1 MSLFQKFS
9 EPPGCKEFADVPIA
23 KPHGAIDDTVKYRP
37 LQQGLN
43 IIGLPFAQNR
53 LRLDAGPRMNAIR
66 DLDARFAGEN
76 DGGRKTLG
84 AIQRL
89 G

>member
-1 MSLFQKFS
+1 MQKLA
-9 EPPGCKEFADVPIA
+9 EPPGRKEFADVPIA
-23 KPHGAIDDTVKYRP
+23 KPHGAIDDTVKYRA

-43 IIGLPFAQNR
+43 IAGLPFGQNC
-53 LRLDAGPRMNAIR
+53 LRFDAGPCMNAIR
-66 DLDARFAGEN
+66 DLDARFASEN

-84 AIQRL
+84 AIQGL